1 MLNCL
6 NLLCWK
12 KKKWTKTKDQGKKKI
27 QNIINITQEI
37 IYSKK
42 QKTKNKKQKL
52 IKEGGNIWQRNQ
64 RKEGK
69 KRISKYPN

>member
-6 NLLCWK
+6 KLLCWGEK
-12 KKKWTKTKDQGKKKI
+12 KKRSRKEKKI

-37 IYSKK
+37 IYS
-42 QKTKNKKQKL
+42 KKQKL

-69 KRISKYPN
+69 KIDIKIS

>member
-1 MLNCL
+1 MLE
-6 NLLCWK
+6 K
-12 KKKWTKTKDQGKKKI
+12 KKLTKTKDQGKKKI

>member
-1 MLNCL
+1 MLG
-6 NLLCWK
+6 K
-12 KKKWTKTKDQGKKKI
+12 KKKKRSRKEKKI

-42 QKTKNKKQKL
+42 QKL
-52 IKEGGNIWQRNQ
+52 IKGGGNIWQRNQ

-69 KRISKYPN
+69 KIDIKIS

>member
-1 MLNCL
+1 MLE
-6 NLLCWK
+6 

-69 KRISKYPN
+69 KTDIKIS

>member
-6 NLLCWK
+6 KLLCW
-12 KKKWTKTKDQGKKKI
+12 TKTSVDKNKKSRKEKKV
-27 QNIINITQEI
+27 QNITQEI

-42 QKTKNKKQKL
+42 QTNKKKL

-64 RKEGK
+64 E
-69 KRISKYPN
+69 KREKTDIIIS

>member
-12 KKKWTKTKDQGKKKI
+12 KKSGQKQKIKERKKI

-42 QKTKNKKQKL
+42 QKTKNK
-52 IKEGGNIWQRNQ
+52 N
-64 RKEGK
+64 
-69 KRISKYPN
+69 

>member
-1 MLNCL
+1 MLE
-6 NLLCWK
+6 

>member
-1 MLNCL
+1 MLE
-6 NLLCWK
+6 K
-12 KKKWTKTKDQGKKKI
+12 KSGQKQKIEERKKI

>member
-1 MLNCL
+1 MLE
-6 NLLCWK
+6 K
-12 KKKWTKTKDQGKKKI
+12 KSGQKQKIKERKKI

-37 IYSKK
+37 IYS
-42 QKTKNKKQKL
+42 KKQKL

-69 KRISKYPN
+69 KIDIKIS